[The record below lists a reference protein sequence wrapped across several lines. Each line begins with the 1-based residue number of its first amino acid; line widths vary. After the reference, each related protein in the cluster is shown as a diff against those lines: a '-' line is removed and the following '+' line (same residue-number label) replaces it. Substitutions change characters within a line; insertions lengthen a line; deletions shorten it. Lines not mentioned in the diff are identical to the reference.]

1 MDSNYI
7 EVLKQSLAK
16 LEKTNRNQELK
27 INYQQ
32 KTIEELES
40 KLQEQENVLT
50 DNMQLSNE
58 VKRLNE
64 ILFEKNRIISE
75 FQQLTQASTLKFESY
90 INTNKQ
96 NQEAYDKKAKK
107 YENLKAKYTP
117 LTIKCNELAQEN
129 SKLLMSLEE
138 KTNMNIKEISNLNN
152 QLSDVT
158 IKYNILKEE
167 NEKVKNENS
176 KLNYEINEL
185 RNNLSDMRRLNREI
199 ENSKIE
205 NSNLQQEISDLSEKN
220 QILEQ
225 NNYDLK
231 RKNNDLENSIR
242 NKIIFGNELEKKF
255 LIYLQ

>member
-50 DNMQLSNE
+50 DNIQLTNE
-58 VKRLNE
+58 VNKLNE

-117 LTIKCNELAQEN
+117 LTIKCNELA
-129 SKLLMSLEE
+129 
-138 KTNMNIKEISNLNN
+138 
-152 QLSDVT
+152 
-158 IKYNILKEE
+158 
-167 NEKVKNENS
+167 
-176 KLNYEINEL
+176 
-185 RNNLSDMRRLNREI
+185 
-199 ENSKIE
+199 
-205 NSNLQQEISDLSEKN
+205 
-220 QILEQ
+220 
-225 NNYDLK
+225 
-231 RKNNDLENSIR
+231 
-242 NKIIFGNELEKKF
+242 
-255 LIYLQ
+255 